1 MKKVDFNLKI
11 ITPLFMGGASKQPE
25 LRTQSFNGVIRYW
38 FRLLGGTKE
47 LENKLFGTA
56 GSTSQK
62 GMVKIQIEEN
72 NFKPQK
78 FEKYFNDKG
87 YVIQGNGINYIGFS
101 LDQRFKNEK
110 NENKEQREFI
120 VQDQYQ
126 DFKITFHFHPF
137 LKEDE
142 IKVFLS
148 SFWCSLYLGNFGS
161 RSRRGFGSIISTNN
175 PNFNEILK
183 DFKLKF
189 VIDEDVGQWYKKQ
202 LEYIK
207 TVYEWKPFENTPSVF
222 HNLNIYIVD
231 FSKNVKEWVDDV
243 QKGRN
248 GYLIKEWKKGNKW
261 QELDFMGFLLAAFRS
276 YYKPDYDN
284 VKGLLLGRKQNFK
297 VERMI
302 FGLPLNFYFSSI
314 KKTKEFSSV
323 RRPSPLIFKIVQF
336 NNKNYGLFLT
346 FIPNSSHQFNFLEE
360 NKIID
365 YNVEHPDF
373 TALEN
378 FIKSL
383 EKFKIIRKVL

>member
-56 GSTSQK
+56 GGTSQK

-72 NFKPQK
+72 NLKPQK
-78 FEKYFNDKG
+78 FEKRDK
-87 YVIQGNGINYIGFS
+87 IWGNGIKYIGFS
-101 LDQRFKNEK
+101 LDQR
-110 NENKEQREFI
+110 EFI
-120 VQDQYQ
+120 LQDK
-126 DFKITFHFHPF
+126 DFNIIFHFHPF
-137 LKEDE
+137 LEEDE
-142 IKVFLS
+142 IKAFLS

-207 TVYEWKPFENTPSVF
+207 TVYKWKPFENTPSVF
-222 HNLNIYIVD
+222 HNLNIYIVN
-231 FSKNVKEWVDDV
+231 FSENVKKWVDDV

-248 GYLIKEWKKGNKW
+248 GEHLIKKWEKGNKL
-261 QELDFMGFLLAAFRS
+261 QELDFMGFLLATFRK
-276 YYKPDYDN
+276 YR
-284 VKGLLLGRKQNFK
+284 VKI
-297 VERMI
+297 ERMI
-302 FGLPLNFYFSSI
+302 FGLPLDSNFG
-314 KKTKEFSSV
+314 KNV

-346 FIPNSSHQFNFLEE
+346 FIPNSSHHFDFLEKS
-360 NKIID
+360 KIVD
-365 YNVEHPDF
+365 YNVEQPDF
-373 TALEN
+373 TVLEN
-378 FIKSL
+378 FIRSL
-383 EKFKIIRKVL
+383 EKFEIIRRVL

>member
-1 MKKVDFNLKI
+1 MKKIDFDLKI

-62 GMVKIQIEEN
+62 GMVKIQIEAN
-72 NFKPQK
+72 NLKPQK
-78 FEKYFNDKG
+78 FEKCFNDKG

-101 LDQRFKNEK
+101 LG
-110 NENKEQREFI
+110 QREF
-120 VQDQYQ
+120 VLQDQ
-126 DFKITFHFHPF
+126 DFNIIFHFHPF
-137 LKEDE
+137 LEEDE
-142 IKVFLS
+142 IKAFLS

-161 RSRRGFGSIISTNN
+161 RSRRGFGSIISNNN

-189 VIDEDVGQWYKKQ
+189 VIDKDIGQWYKEQ

-207 TVYEWKPFENTPSVF
+207 TIYEWKPFENTPFVF
-222 HNLNIYIVD
+222 HNLNIYIVN
-231 FSKNVKEWVDDV
+231 FSENVKKWVDDV

-248 GYLIKEWKKGNKW
+248 GKHLIKKWEKGNKL

-302 FGLPLNFYFSSI
+302 FGLPLNFKFGNDKIVTY
-314 KKTKEFSSV
+314 V

-336 NNKNYGLFLT
+336 HNKNYGLFLT
-346 FIPNSSHQFNFLEE
+346 FIPNSHKFDFVKG
-360 NKIID
+360 KIKFKLQKSNME
-365 YNVEHPDF
+365 YEVEHPDF

-378 FIKSL
+378 FIRSL
-383 EKFKIIRKVL
+383 EKFEIIRRVL